1 MMNLLDMFF
10 KGGVIMYPILL
21 CSIVMVYI
29 AIERLLVLRKAQ
41 VDVGQFM
48 MKVRSIFQKGD
59 VNAVLAFCSQKDA
72 PIANIIRRGIVKHDL
87 GDEKVRQAVED
98 AGREEVYHLEK
109 RLSWVASIAGIA
121 PMLGFLG
128 TVTGMVSAF
137 QKIEG
142 LGGIVNPSDLA
153 GGIWEA
159 LVTTVFGLLVGIPAY
174 ALYNYFVARVARF
187 VHEMEVTTTE
197 FIDLLQRRGTSE
209 TPLKVQDESISSVQA
224 VKRSPELVFED
235 DAYFR
240 KKS

>member
-1 MMNLLDMFF
+1 MSILEMFF
-10 KGGVIMYPILL
+10 KGGIIMYPILL
-21 CSIVMVYI
+21 CSFIMVYI
-29 AIERLLVLRKAQ
+29 AVERLLVLRKAQ

-72 PIANIIRRGIVKHDL
+72 PIANIVRRGVVKSDL

-98 AGREEVYHLEK
+98 AGKEEVYFLEK
-109 RLSWVASIAGIA
+109 RLSLLASIAGIA

-137 QKIEG
+137 QRIEG
-142 LGGIVNPSDLA
+142 LGGLVNPSDLA

-159 LVTTVFGLLVGIPAY
+159 LLTTIFGLVIGIAAY
-174 ALYNYFVARVARF
+174 ALYNYYVTRVARF

-197 FIDLLQRRGTSE
+197 FLDLLQQRNIAD
-209 TPLKVQDESISSVQA
+209 TPMRVQESATHHQ
-224 VKRSPELVFED
+224 KKELVFDD

-240 KKS
+240 KKT